1 LTGYLSTPFLLTFA
15 VRRER
20 LGMVQTNTTTGSRFF
35 RGVGATHVAAIMKAG
50 RKLRVTAGT
59 VIVDEGSPADDFY
72 LLVTGSARLFSLTD
86 DGRKVFLF
94 SVRPGD
100 IFGANALLSE
110 PAVYLASTEAL
121 EDSTVYVWPGKVIR
135 SLAAQRPGILEN
147 CMSIA
152 SDYLAWY
159 SATHLSLI
167 RDRART
173 RLVQVVSTL
182 AKDIG
187 TRTAQGIAL
196 KVSNEELANAANVT
210 PFTASRIISSW
221 QKRGAVVKGRGTLLL
236 RSKALLN

>member
-1 LTGYLSTPFLLTFA
+1 MFA

-20 LGMVQTNTTTGSRFF
+20 LGMVKNNTKIGSRFF
-35 RGVGATHVAAIMKAG
+35 KGVAAAHIAAVMRAG
-50 RKLRVTAGT
+50 RKQRVIART
-59 VIVDEGSPADDFY
+59 VIVHEGNPADNFY
-72 LLVTGSARLFSLTD
+72 LLVDGSARLFSLTD

-100 IFGANALLSE
+100 IFGANAMLSE

-121 EDSTVYVWPGKVIR
+121 EDSTLCVWPRKVIR
-135 SLAAQRPGILEN
+135 SLAARWPNILEN
-147 CMSIA
+147 SMSIA

-167 RDRART
+167 RHGART

-182 AKDIG
+182 ARDIG
-187 TRTAQGIAL
+187 TRTPRGIAL

-210 PFTASRIISSW
+210 PFTVSRIISSW

-236 RSKALLN
+236 CAQTLLD

>member
-1 LTGYLSTPFLLTFA
+1 
-15 VRRER
+15 
-20 LGMVQTNTTTGSRFF
+20 MVQTNTKTGSRFF
-35 RGVGATHVAAIMKAG
+35 RGVAAAHIAAVMKAG
-50 RKLRVTAGT
+50 RKRRVIARTA
-59 VIVDEGSPADDFY
+59 IVREGSAADNLY
-72 LLVTGSARLFSLTD
+72 LLAAGYARLFSVTD

-110 PAVYLASTEAL
+110 PAVYLASTEAV
-121 EDSTVYVWPGKVIR
+121 EDSTLYVWPRKVIR
-135 SLAAQRPGILEN
+135 SLAAKWPIILEN
-147 CMSIA
+147 SMSIA

-167 RDRART
+167 RHGART
-173 RLVQVVSTL
+173 RLAQVVSTL

-187 TRTAQGIAL
+187 TRTPQGIAL

-236 RSKALLN
+236 RSKALLD

>member
-1 LTGYLSTPFLLTFA
+1 MLKA
-15 VRRER
+15 
-20 LGMVQTNTTTGSRFF
+20 NTKNGSRFF
-35 RGVGATHVAAIMKAG
+35 RGLAAADVAAIMGAG
-50 RKLRVTAGT
+50 RKRRVLAST
-59 VIVDEGSPADDFY
+59 VIIREGSPADNLY
-72 LLVTGSARLFSLTD
+72 LLVGGSARLFSLTD

-121 EDSTVYVWPGKVIR
+121 EHSTLCVWPRKVIR
-135 SLAAQRPGILEN
+135 SLAAQSPNLLEN
-147 CMSIA
+147 SMSIA

-167 RDRART
+167 RHGART
-173 RLVQVVSTL
+173 RLGQVVSTL

-187 TRTAQGIAL
+187 SRTPRGIAL
-196 KVSNEELANAANVT
+196 KVSNEELANAANMT

-221 QKRGAVVKGRGTLLL
+221 RKRGAVVKGRGILLV
-236 RSKALLN
+236 RSEALLN

>member
-1 LTGYLSTPFLLTFA
+1 
-15 VRRER
+15 
-20 LGMVQTNTTTGSRFF
+20 MVQTNTKTESRFF
-35 RGVGATHVAAIMKAG
+35 RGVAAAHIAAVMKAG
-50 RKLRVTAGT
+50 RKRRVIARTA
-59 VIVDEGSPADDFY
+59 IVREGSAADNLY
-72 LLVTGSARLFSLTD
+72 LLAAGYARLFSVTD

-110 PAVYLASTEAL
+110 PAVYLASTEAV
-121 EDSTVYVWPGKVIR
+121 EDSTLYVWPRKVIR
-135 SLAAQRPGILEN
+135 SLAAKWPIILEN
-147 CMSIA
+147 SMSIA

-167 RDRART
+167 RHGART
-173 RLVQVVSTL
+173 RLAQVVSTL

-187 TRTAQGIAL
+187 TRTPQGIAL